1 MCKELDKLRE
11 EWEKGM
17 QIIVEKEIEMIGNT
31 KKIVVLRD
39 KNDRY
44 FIHRYWFSQ
53 LQGKW
58 QISVDLQDA
67 TLSELLEFLLE
78 NAYYER
84 R

>member
-1 MCKELDKLRE
+1 MCKELGKLRE

-17 QIIVEKEIEMIGNT
+17 QIIVEKEIGNT

-44 FIHRYWFSQ
+44 SIHRYWFSQ
-53 LQGKW
+53 LQGEW

-78 NAYYER
+78 NTYYEGR
-84 R
+84 